1 MSPAA
6 WVTCEEPADHA
17 AGGPTVTRSRRT
29 PAFPRASLATQS

>member
-17 AGGPTVTRSRRT
+17 AGSRRT
-29 PAFPRASLATQS
+29 PAFPWASLATQS